1 MKTHALRV
9 LLAAVL
15 IVVSTGL
22 PRVAAASGHGP
33 VFGAATPTL
42 GKGGWQLDQAWL
54 GRLVEGPGTDE
65 QTLRTMISFGIT
77 EDLQISG
84 SVPIVLDSSTLM
96 PRGRVTTMMS
106 TAREA
111 EVIGAWRFHR
121 RASAAGARF
130 ESTLSGG
137 FSVPL
142 EEFTPDG
149 MQAAPGIHLSGAT
162 GYASRVHYAWIGG
175 GYHYHA
181 KKGLDQMGDVVF
193 ITGVYGYRPP
203 ALRLDYPKPDLRF
216 FVEAMGERTARG
228 LHHGLEFIR
237 SGGTAVF
244 VGPTALL
251 LYKAYGLEGG
261 VMFPVY
267 QNANGTQAER
277 VRIGVNVSYFFWL
290 K

>member
-1 MKTHALRV
+1 VKSNCLRV
-9 LLAAVL
+9 LIAALL
-15 IVVSTGL
+15 IAAL
-22 PRVAAASGHGP
+22 PRLATASGHGP

-54 GRLVEGPGTDE
+54 GRLVEGPQTDE

-84 SVPIVLDSSTLM
+84 SVPIVLDSTTLM
-96 PRGRVTTMMS
+96 PRGRVTAMMS
-106 TAREA
+106 IAKDAEA
-111 EVIGAWRFHR
+111 LASWRFHR
-121 RASAAGARF
+121 RASAAGRF
-130 ESTLSGG
+130 ESTVTGG

-149 MQAAPGIHLSGAT
+149 MQTAPGVHVSAAT
-162 GYASRVHYAWIGG
+162 GYASRTHYAWVGG

-181 KKGLDQMGDVVF
+181 KDGQDQMGDVVF
-193 ITGVYGYRPP
+193 ISGVYGYRPP
-203 ALRLDYPKPDLRF
+203 ALRRDYPKPDLRF
-216 FVEAMGERTARG
+216 FVEGMAERTGRAV
-228 LHHGLEFIR
+228 HHGFDFIR

-267 QNANGTQAER
+267 QNTNGAQSER
-277 VRIGVNVSYFFWL
+277 VRIGVNFSYFFWL

>member
-1 MKTHALRV
+1 VKSHYFRV
-9 LLAAVL
+9 LIAALL
-15 IVVSTGL
+15 IAGL
-22 PRVAAASGHGP
+22 PRFAAASGHGP

-84 SVPIVLDSSTLM
+84 SVPIVLDSSPLM
-96 PRGRVTTMMS
+96 PRGRVTAMMS

-111 EVIGAWRFHR
+111 EAIGAWRFHR
-121 RASAAGARF
+121 RASSAGARF
-130 ESTLSGG
+130 ESTVSGG

-149 MQAAPGIHLSGAT
+149 MQAAPGVHVSIAT
-162 GYASRVHYAWIGG
+162 GYASRVHYAWLGG
-175 GYHYHA
+175 GYQHHA
-181 KKGLDQMGDVVF
+181 KKGNDQMGDVVF

-267 QNANGTQAER
+267 QNSNGAQAER

>member
-1 MKTHALRV
+1 MKSNYLRALV
-9 LLAAVL
+9 AAVL
-15 IVVSTGL
+15 IAAL

-42 GKGGWQLDQAWL
+42 GKGGWQIDQAWL

-84 SVPIVLDSSTLM
+84 SFPITLDRTPLM
-96 PRGRVTTMMS
+96 PRGRFMTMMS
-106 TAREA
+106 PGKEA
-111 EVIGAWRFHR
+111 EAIGSWRFHR
-121 RASAAGARF
+121 RATAAGARF
-130 ESTLSGG
+130 ESTVSGG
-137 FSVPL
+137 LMVPL
-142 EEFTPDG
+142 EEYTPDG
-149 MQAAPGIHLSGAT
+149 MQAAPGMHVAVAT

-175 GYHYHA
+175 GYQYHA
-181 KKGLDQMGDVVF
+181 KEGRDQMGDVVF

-216 FVEAMGERTARG
+216 FVEAMAERTARG

-237 SGGTAVF
+237 SGGRAVF

-261 VMFPVY
+261 VMFPIY
-267 QNANGTQAER
+267 QDANGTQLER

>member
-1 MKTHALRV
+1 MAALLV
-9 LLAAVL
+9 A
-15 IVVSTGL
+15 GL
-22 PRVAAASGHGP
+22 PRVASASGHGP

-54 GRLVEGPGTDE
+54 GRLVEGPSTDE

-84 SVPIVLDSSTLM
+84 SVPIVLDSTTVM
-96 PRGRVTTMMS
+96 PRGRITTMMS
-106 TAREA
+106 IAKEA
-111 EVIGAWRFHR
+111 EALASWRFHR
-121 RASAAGARF
+121 RASAAGRF
-130 ESTLSGG
+130 ESTVTGG

-149 MQAAPGIHLSGAT
+149 MQTAPGVHVSMAT
-162 GYASRVHYAWIGG
+162 GYASRTHYAWIGG

-181 KKGLDQMGDVVF
+181 KNDTDQMGDVVF
-193 ITGVYGYRPP
+193 ISGVYGYRPP
-203 ALRLDYPKPDLRF
+203 ALRRDYPKPDLRF
-216 FVEAMGERTARG
+216 FVEAMGERTGRA
-228 LHHGLEFIR
+228 LHHGFDFIR

-267 QNANGTQAER
+267 QNTNGAQSER
-277 VRIGVNVSYFFWL
+277 VRIGVNFSYFFWL

>member
-1 MKTHALRV
+1 VKRNYLRIFI
-9 LLAAVL
+9 AAVL
-15 IVVSTGL
+15 IAAL
-22 PRVAAASGHGP
+22 PRFAAASGHGP

-42 GKGGWQLDQAWL
+42 GKGGWQIDQAWL
-54 GRLVEGPGTDE
+54 GRMVEGPGTDE

-84 SVPIVLDSSTLM
+84 SVPIVLDSSGLM

-106 TAREA
+106 TEKEA
-111 EVIGAWRFHR
+111 EAIGAWRFHR

-130 ESTLSGG
+130 ESTVSGG

-142 EEFTPDG
+142 EEFAPDG
-149 MQAAPGIHLSGAT
+149 MQTAPGGHFSVAN
-162 GYASRVHYAWIGG
+162 GYASRVHYAWVGG

-181 KKGLDQMGDVVF
+181 KEAQDQMGDVVF

-216 FVEAMGERTARG
+216 FVEAVAEHTGRAQHFG
-228 LHHGLEFIR
+228 FPFLS
-237 SGGTAVF
+237 SGGKAVF
-244 VGPTALL
+244 AGPSALL
-251 LYKAYGLEGG
+251 LYKAYALQGGLLL
-261 VMFPVY
+261 PVY
-267 QNANGTQAER
+267 QRTNGQPNER
-277 VRIGVNVSYFFWL
+277 FRFGMNVSYFFWF

>member
-1 MKTHALRV
+1 VKSSYLRALV
-9 LLAAVL
+9 AAAL
-15 IVVSTGL
+15 IAAF
-22 PRVAAASGHGP
+22 PRFAAASGHGP

-42 GKGGWQLDQAWL
+42 GKGGWQIDQAWL

-84 SVPIVLDSSTLM
+84 SFPITLDTTTLM
-96 PRGRVTTMMS
+96 PRGRFMTMMS
-106 TAREA
+106 PGKEA
-111 EVIGAWRFHR
+111 EAIGSWRFHR
-121 RASAAGARF
+121 RATAAGARF
-130 ESTLSGG
+130 ESTVSGG
-137 FSVPL
+137 LMVPL
-142 EEFTPDG
+142 EEYTPDG
-149 MQAAPGIHLSGAT
+149 MQAAPGMHVAVAT

-175 GYHYHA
+175 GYQYHA
-181 KKGLDQMGDVVF
+181 KEGRDQMGDVVF

-216 FVEAMGERTARG
+216 FVEAMAERTARG

-237 SGGTAVF
+237 SGGKAVF

-261 VMFPVY
+261 VMFPIY
-267 QNANGTQAER
+267 QDANGTQLER

>member
-1 MKTHALRV
+1 VKSNHLRFLIAAL
-9 LLAAVL
+9 L
-15 IVVSTGL
+15 ISILTGL
-22 PRVAAASGHGP
+22 PRLALASGHGP

-54 GRLVEGPGTDE
+54 GRLVEGAQTDE

-84 SVPIVLDSSTLM
+84 SVPIVLDDSLLM

-106 TAREA
+106 LAREA

-121 RASAAGARF
+121 QASATGRF

-142 EEFTPDG
+142 QEYTPDG
-149 MQAAPGIHLSGAT
+149 MQAAPGLHVSAAT
-162 GYASRVHYAWIGG
+162 GYASRTHYAWIGG
-175 GYHYHA
+175 GYQHHL
-181 KKGLDQMGDVVF
+181 KKGQDQMGEVVYL
-193 ITGVYGYRPP
+193 TGVYGYRPP

-216 FVEAMGERTARG
+216 FVEAMAERTARG
-228 LHHGLEFIR
+228 LHHGFEFLS

-267 QNANGTQAER
+267 QNTNGALAER

-290 K
+290 R

>member
-1 MKTHALRV
+1 MKNHHFRLLIAAL
-9 LLAAVL
+9 L
-15 IVVSTGL
+15 IAGL
-22 PRVAAASGHGP
+22 PRVSSASGHGP

-54 GRLVEGPGTDE
+54 GRLVEGPSTDE

-84 SVPIVLDSSTLM
+84 SVPIVLDSTTVM
-96 PRGRVTTMMS
+96 PRGRITTMMS
-106 TAREA
+106 IAKEA
-111 EVIGAWRFHR
+111 EALASWRFHR
-121 RASAAGARF
+121 RASAAGRF
-130 ESTLSGG
+130 ESTVTGG

-149 MQAAPGIHLSGAT
+149 MQTAPGVHVSMAT
-162 GYASRVHYAWIGG
+162 GYASRTHYAWIGG

-181 KKGLDQMGDVVF
+181 KKDTDQMGDVVF
-193 ITGVYGYRPP
+193 ISGVYGYRPT
-203 ALRLDYPKPDLRF
+203 ALRHDYPKPDLRF
-216 FVEAMGERTARG
+216 FVEAMGERTGRA
-228 LHHGLEFIR
+228 LHHGFDFIR

-267 QNANGTQAER
+267 QNTNGVQSER
-277 VRIGVNVSYFFWL
+277 VRIGVNFSYFFWL

>member
-1 MKTHALRV
+1 VKSHHFRFLVAAL
-9 LLAAVL
+9 L
-15 IVVSTGL
+15 IAGV
-22 PRVAAASGHGP
+22 PRLAAASGHGP
-33 VFGAATPTL
+33 LFGAATPTL

-54 GRLVEGPGTDE
+54 GRLVEGPSTDE

-84 SVPIVLDSSTLM
+84 SVPIVLDSTTLM

-106 TAREA
+106 MAKEA
-111 EVIGAWRFHR
+111 EAIGAWRFHR
-121 RASAAGARF
+121 RASVSGRF
-130 ESTLSGG
+130 ESTVSGG

-149 MQAAPGIHLSGAT
+149 MQTAPGVHVSMAT
-162 GYASRVHYAWIGG
+162 GYASRTHYVWVGG
-175 GYHYHA
+175 GYQYHA
-181 KKGLDQMGDVVF
+181 KNETDQMGDVVYV
-193 ITGVYGYRPP
+193 TGVYGYRPA

-216 FVEAMGERTARG
+216 FVEGMAERTGRAV
-228 LHHGLEFIR
+228 HHGFDFIR

-267 QNANGTQAER
+267 QNTNGAQSER
-277 VRIGVNVSYFFWL
+277 VRIGINFSYFFWL